1 MAQAAR
7 ACPHERLGG
16 VLRRHHLWVEKGGR
30 LQAETSDL
38 VDRTP
43 AFVRSLL
50 AESGLKLVERRFLD
64 LNYPRHFWVAQRAT

>member
-1 MAQAAR
+1 M
-7 ACPHERLGG
+7 
-16 VLRRHHLWVEKGGR
+16 EKGGR

-64 LNYPRHFWVAQRAT
+64 LNYPRHFWVAQKGR